1 MFCPKC
7 GTELPEGVTFC
18 EKCGSGVTQ
27 SNNVEEKTKRTA
39 WIIAQLVLV
48 AVLLAVTAYF
58 LVFNGQ
64 GKKTAVETPETYE
77 EVDEKKDEAVEKIE
91 AGENTAEDAIEES
104 KAEENT
110 TEKPAETPEKNDGS
124 NKQENLILSM
134 SESDRRDANVFF
146 SNFSEAFFGE
156 YSKDDTDAYSLINF
170 AYIHNLINSYSEI
183 KIRND
188 RYGISYETVNKT
200 LDKYLGVSVPPKT
213 ATANNNGFELTWTYE
228 DGFFWEP
235 AADGESYDYFS
246 VVNDMHDMG
255 NGMLEATYDV
265 YYAGYDELTKE
276 CYSYTKEEAEKNCE
290 YSYSATAV
298 VKRKV
303 YGGKK
308 TYELISLSTN
318 Q

>member
-7 GTELPEGVTFC
+7 GTELPQGVTFC

-48 AVLLAVTAYF
+48 AVLLAVVAYF

-77 EVDEKKDEAVEKIE
+77 EIDGEKDEAVE
-91 AGENTAEDAIEES
+91 ES
-104 KAEENT
+104 EAEENT
-110 TEKPAETPEKNDGS
+110 TEKPAETPEKSDGS

-134 SESDRRDANVFF
+134 SEAERRDTNIFF
-146 SNFSEAFFGE
+146 GNFSEAIFSE
-156 YSKDDTDAYSLINF
+156 YSKDDTDAYSLITF
-170 AYIHNLINSYSEI
+170 AYIHNLINNYSEI
-183 KIRND
+183 KVQGGRD
-188 RYGISYETVNKT
+188 GISYETVNKT
-200 LDKYLGVSVPPKT
+200 LDKYLGVNVPPKT
-213 ATANNNGFELTWTYE
+213 ATANKNGFELTWTYE
-228 DGFFWEP
+228 DGAFWKP
-235 AADGESYDYFS
+235 GSGGESYDYFP

-265 YYAGYDELTKE
+265 YYAGYEELTKE